1 MQLIIL
7 IMVNILI
14 ASVFYLVISLKLE
27 RSATEFRSK
36 RLRKEMEELINEFNN
51 TAERNL
57 SLLEYKINILREL
70 LKRGDALNGI
80 DITIDDENVQPLSAE
95 KSKTKSHNR
104 KNNLTADTKD
114 TGKKHDAIVADIIN
128 QRNVVNEMQSDF
140 DNEKSINKQNNIESP
155 IMEGNSAIPS
165 VKEQLLELSRII
177 VARIKEYIK
186 YKYKKNVA
194 MKDLSDVHYHEMQD
208 MSTTSFQSDS
218 YILEESMTKTSEED
232 TSNVDETVLQQMY
245 ENADDKYLFIAKLYS
260 RGYTLQM
267 LSKISGIPIS
277 EISLIL
283 NLSTKQ

>member
-104 KNNLTADTKD
+104 KNNLTAETKN
-114 TGKKHDAIVADIIN
+114 TGKKHDAIIADIIN

-140 DNEKSINKQNNIESP
+140 NNEKSINKQNNIESP

-267 LSKISGIPIS
+267 LSKISGITIS

>member
-1 MQLIIL
+1 
-7 IMVNILI
+7 MVNILI

-104 KNNLTADTKD
+104 KNNLTAETKN
-114 TGKKHDAIVADIIN
+114 TGKKHDAIIADIIN

-140 DNEKSINKQNNIESP
+140 NNEKSINKQNNIESP

-267 LSKISGIPIS
+267 LSKISGITIS

>member
-1 MQLIIL
+1 
-7 IMVNILI
+7 
-14 ASVFYLVISLKLE
+14 
-27 RSATEFRSK
+27 
-36 RLRKEMEELINEFNN
+36 
-51 TAERNL
+51 
-57 SLLEYKINILREL
+57 
-70 LKRGDALNGI
+70 
-80 DITIDDENVQPLSAE
+80 
-95 KSKTKSHNR
+95 
-104 KNNLTADTKD
+104 
-114 TGKKHDAIVADIIN
+114 
-128 QRNVVNEMQSDF
+128 
-140 DNEKSINKQNNIESP
+140 
-155 IMEGNSAIPS
+155 MEGNSAIPS

>member
-104 KNNLTADTKD
+104 KNNLTAETKN
-114 TGKKHDAIVADIIN
+114 TGKKHDAIIADIIN

-140 DNEKSINKQNNIESP
+140 NNEKSINKQNNIESP

>member
-104 KNNLTADTKD
+104 KNNLTAETKN
-114 TGKKHDAIVADIIN
+114 TGKKHDAIIADIIN

-140 DNEKSINKQNNIESP
+140 NNEKSINKQNNIESP

-194 MKDLSDVHYHEMQD
+194 MKDLPDVHHHEMQD
-208 MSTTSFQSDS
+208 MPATSFRSDS
-218 YILEESMTKTSEED
+218 YILEESMTKTPEED
-232 TSNVDETVLQQMY
+232 TSKVDETVLQQMY

>member
-14 ASVFYLVISLKLE
+14 ASVFYLIISLKLE

-104 KNNLTADTKD
+104 KNNLTAETKN
-114 TGKKHDAIVADIIN
+114 TGKKHDAIIADIIN

-140 DNEKSINKQNNIESP
+140 NNEKSINKQNNIESP

-267 LSKISGIPIS
+267 LSKISGITIS

>member
-140 DNEKSINKQNNIESP
+140 NNEKSINKQNNIESP

-267 LSKISGIPIS
+267 LSKISGITIS

>member
-80 DITIDDENVQPLSAE
+80 DIIIDDENVQPLSAE

-104 KNNLTADTKD
+104 KNNLTAETKN
-114 TGKKHDAIVADIIN
+114 TGKKHDAIIADIIN

-140 DNEKSINKQNNIESP
+140 NNEKSINKQNNIESP

-186 YKYKKNVA
+186 CKYKKNVA

-267 LSKISGIPIS
+267 LSKISGITIS

>member
-80 DITIDDENVQPLSAE
+80 DIIIDDENVQPLSAE

-104 KNNLTADTKD
+104 KNNLTAETKN
-114 TGKKHDAIVADIIN
+114 TGKKHDAIIADIIN

-140 DNEKSINKQNNIESP
+140 NNEKSINKQNNIESP

-208 MSTTSFQSDS
+208 MPATSFQSDS

-267 LSKISGIPIS
+267 LSKISGITIS